1 MSFLGWRRGAR
12 GESNS
17 TPPPFLF
24 HVALRC
30 VWRCVHCV
38 HCVQA
43 PPGPRLE
50 FMDEPPQWSMINSPF
65 RATVI
70 HRDAKGTPVVG

>member
-1 MSFLGWRRGAR
+1 MSCLGWRRGAR

-17 TPPPFLF
+17 TPFLF
-24 HVALRC
+24 HVAL
-30 VWRCVHCV
+30 RCVHCV

-70 HRDAKGTPVVG
+70 YRDAKGTPIVG